1 MNYVD
6 IDNGSV
12 TEVSIS
18 CLDAA
23 TGTNQKT
30 GTITVNSTPSYLKL
44 EVDGGSTTSTT
55 PQTAGTY
62 YLKIFNPNGFYTP
75 AEPEVVIED
84 MFGTNPTTYTNPI
97 NNNVDKGDN
106 KYFNVVFNNT
116 GTYEY
121 TLEWNCFQG
130 SSFSNVKITT
140 N

>member
-1 MNYVD
+1 MADVRYIN
-6 IDNGSV
+6 IDFPFRDSEKGFYFKLNKTDKEAIKADLLHLLLTNKGERLYMPDFGS
-12 TEVSIS
+12 
-18 CLDAA
+18 D
-23 TGTNQKT
+23 
-30 GTITVNSTPSYLKL
+30 
-44 EVDGGSTTSTT
+44 
-55 PQTAGTY
+55 
-62 YLKIFNPNGFYTP
+62 LKIFNPNGFYTP
-75 AEPEVVIED
+75 GEPEVVIED